1 MSNLH
6 RIAGNILGKFNAFKG
21 SRPAMDNGK
30 ILIVRGFIPDTINIE
45 EEADEI
51 FDDIIKNFDGE
62 EIDVVS
68 DEAGKL
74 INRMDE
80 QVRSSISVNATT
92 DPNGVLRLVKDFE
105 ARGITVKYRMFTMPG
120 AGVFIVAWKD
130 TNNAGPCFIEVT
142 VSGYE

>member
-30 ILIVRGFIPDTINIE
+30 ILIVRGFVPDTMDME
-45 EEADEI
+45 KEVDEI
-51 FDDIIKNFDGE
+51 LDEIIKSYKGE
-62 EIDVVS
+62 EINVVS

-74 INRMDE
+74 INKMDE
-80 QVRSSISVNATT
+80 QVRSSVNVNATT

-105 ARGITVKYRMFTMPG
+105 SRGITVKYRMFTMAG
-120 AGVFIVAWKD
+120 AGVFIVIWKD

-142 VSGYE
+142 VSGSE